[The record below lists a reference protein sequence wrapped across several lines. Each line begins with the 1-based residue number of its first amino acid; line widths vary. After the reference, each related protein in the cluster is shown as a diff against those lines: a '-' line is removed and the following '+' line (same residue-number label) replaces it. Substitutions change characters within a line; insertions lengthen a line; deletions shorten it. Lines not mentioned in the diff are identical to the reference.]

1 MSCTVSEPSNL
12 SKKGEALRT
21 KRSGHVLRVIMF
33 NSLRAFSLIALMLMA
48 PLAGCFGENEKESL
62 KRELKEELDI
72 SVSIDDYITESFYE
86 YDKAK
91 INLKAYFVKNYSGT
105 IKLTDHDKINWIKID
120 ELNNYEFAPAD
131 IPINNYLI
139 KNGL

>member
-1 MSCTVSEPSNL
+1 MFIKVV
-12 SKKGEALRT
+12 AA
-21 KRSGHVLRVIMF
+21 VIVKENKF
-33 NSLRAFSLIALMLMA
+33 LIARRREGKHLEFRWEY
-48 PLAGCFGENEKESL
+48 PGGKVENNENEKESL

>member
-1 MSCTVSEPSNL
+1 MFIKVV
-12 SKKGEALRT
+12 AA
-21 KRSGHVLRVIMF
+21 VIVKENKF
-33 NSLRAFSLIALMLMA
+33 LIARRREGKHLEFRWEY
-48 PLAGCFGENEKESL
+48 PGGKVENNENEKESL
-62 KRELKEELDI
+62 KRELKEEFDI
-72 SVSIDDYITESFYE
+72 SASIDDYITESFYE

-105 IKLTDHDKINWIKID
+105 IKLTVHDKINWIKID

>member
-1 MSCTVSEPSNL
+1 MFIKVV
-12 SKKGEALRT
+12 AA
-21 KRSGHVLRVIMF
+21 VIVKE
-33 NSLRAFSLIALMLMA
+33 NKILIARRKEGKHLEFKWEY
-48 PLAGCFGENEKESL
+48 PGGKVNNDENEKESL

-105 IKLTDHDKINWIKID
+105 IKLTVHDKINWIKID

>member
-1 MSCTVSEPSNL
+1 MFIKVV
-12 SKKGEALRT
+12 AA
-21 KRSGHVLRVIMF
+21 VIVKE
-33 NSLRAFSLIALMLMA
+33 NKILIARRKEGKHLEFKWEY
-48 PLAGCFGENEKESL
+48 PGGKVDNDENEKESL

-91 INLKAYFVKNYSGT
+91 INLKAYFVKNYSGS

-120 ELNNYEFAPAD
+120 ELNDYEFAPAD

>member
-1 MSCTVSEPSNL
+1 MFIKVV
-12 SKKGEALRT
+12 AA
-21 KRSGHVLRVIMF
+21 VIVKE
-33 NSLRAFSLIALMLMA
+33 NKILIARRKEGKHLEFKWEY
-48 PLAGCFGENEKESL
+48 PGGKVDNDENEKESL
-62 KRELKEELDI
+62 KRELKEEFDI
-72 SVSIDDYITESFYE
+72 SASIDDYITESFYE

-105 IKLTDHDKINWIKID
+105 IKLTVHDKINWIKID

>member
-1 MSCTVSEPSNL
+1 MFIKVV
-12 SKKGEALRT
+12 AA
-21 KRSGHVLRVIMF
+21 VIVKE
-33 NSLRAFSLIALMLMA
+33 NKILIARRKEGKHLEFKWEY
-48 PLAGCFGENEKESL
+48 PGGKVDNDENEKESL

-105 IKLTDHDKINWIKID
+105 IKLTVHDKINWIKID

>member
-1 MSCTVSEPSNL
+1 MFIKVV
-12 SKKGEALRT
+12 AA
-21 KRSGHVLRVIMF
+21 VIVKE
-33 NSLRAFSLIALMLMA
+33 NKILIARRKEGKHLEFKWEY
-48 PLAGCFGENEKESL
+48 PGGKVNNDENEKESL

>member
-1 MSCTVSEPSNL
+1 MFIKVV
-12 SKKGEALRT
+12 AA
-21 KRSGHVLRVIMF
+21 VIVKE
-33 NSLRAFSLIALMLMA
+33 NKILIARRKEGKHLEFKWEY
-48 PLAGCFGENEKESL
+48 PGGKVDNDENEKEIL

-105 IKLTDHDKINWIKID
+105 IKLTVHDKINWIKID

>member
-1 MSCTVSEPSNL
+1 MFIKVV
-12 SKKGEALRT
+12 AA
-21 KRSGHVLRVIMF
+21 VIVKENKF
-33 NSLRAFSLIALMLMA
+33 LIARRKEGKHLEFKWEY
-48 PLAGCFGENEKESL
+48 PGGKVDNGENEKESL

-105 IKLTDHDKINWIKID
+105 IKLTVHDKINWIKID
-120 ELNNYEFAPAD
+120 ELNDYEFAPAD

>member
-1 MSCTVSEPSNL
+1 MFIKVV
-12 SKKGEALRT
+12 AA
-21 KRSGHVLRVIMF
+21 VIVKE
-33 NSLRAFSLIALMLMA
+33 NKILIARRKEGKHLEFKWEY
-48 PLAGCFGENEKESL
+48 PGGKVDNGENEKESL

-105 IKLTDHDKINWIKID
+105 IKLTVHDKINWIKID

>member
-1 MSCTVSEPSNL
+1 MFIKVV
-12 SKKGEALRT
+12 AA
-21 KRSGHVLRVIMF
+21 VIVKENKF
-33 NSLRAFSLIALMLMA
+33 LIARRKEGKHLEFKWEY
-48 PLAGCFGENEKESL
+48 PGGKVNNDENEKESL

-72 SVSIDDYITESFYE
+72 AVSIDDYITESFYE

-105 IKLTDHDKINWIKID
+105 IKLTVHDKINWIKID
-120 ELNNYEFAPAD
+120 ELNDYEFAPAD

>member
-1 MSCTVSEPSNL
+1 MFIKVV
-12 SKKGEALRT
+12 AA
-21 KRSGHVLRVIMF
+21 VIVKE
-33 NSLRAFSLIALMLMA
+33 NKILIARRKEGKHLEFKWEY
-48 PLAGCFGENEKESL
+48 PGGKVDNDENEKESL

-91 INLKAYFVKNYSGT
+91 INLKAYFVKNYSGS

>member
-1 MSCTVSEPSNL
+1 MFIKVV
-12 SKKGEALRT
+12 AA
-21 KRSGHVLRVIMF
+21 VIVKE
-33 NSLRAFSLIALMLMA
+33 NKILIARRKEGKHLEFKWEY
-48 PLAGCFGENEKESL
+48 PGGKVDNDENEKESL

>member
-1 MSCTVSEPSNL
+1 MFIKVV
-12 SKKGEALRT
+12 AA
-21 KRSGHVLRVIMF
+21 VIVKE
-33 NSLRAFSLIALMLMA
+33 NKILIARRKEGKHLEFKWEY
-48 PLAGCFGENEKESL
+48 PGGKVNNDENEKESL
-62 KRELKEELDI
+62 KKELKEELDI

-105 IKLTDHDKINWIKID
+105 IKLTVHDKINWIKID

-131 IPINNYLI
+131 IPINN
-139 KNGL
+139 

>member
-1 MSCTVSEPSNL
+1 MFIKVV
-12 SKKGEALRT
+12 AA
-21 KRSGHVLRVIMF
+21 VIVKE
-33 NSLRAFSLIALMLMA
+33 NKILIARRKEGKHLEFKWEY
-48 PLAGCFGENEKESL
+48 PGGKVDNGENEKESL

-120 ELNNYEFAPAD
+120 ELNDYEFAPAD

>member
-1 MSCTVSEPSNL
+1 MFIKVV
-12 SKKGEALRT
+12 AA
-21 KRSGHVLRVIMF
+21 VIVKE
-33 NSLRAFSLIALMLMA
+33 NKILIARRKEGKHLEFKWEY
-48 PLAGCFGENEKESL
+48 PGGKVENNENEKESL

-91 INLKAYFVKNYSGT
+91 INLKAYFVKNYSGS

>member
-1 MSCTVSEPSNL
+1 MFIKVV
-12 SKKGEALRT
+12 AA
-21 KRSGHVLRVIMF
+21 VIVKE
-33 NSLRAFSLIALMLMA
+33 NKILIARRKEGKHLEFKWEY
-48 PLAGCFGENEKESL
+48 PGGKVDNDENEKESL

-120 ELNNYEFAPAD
+120 ELNNYEFARAD